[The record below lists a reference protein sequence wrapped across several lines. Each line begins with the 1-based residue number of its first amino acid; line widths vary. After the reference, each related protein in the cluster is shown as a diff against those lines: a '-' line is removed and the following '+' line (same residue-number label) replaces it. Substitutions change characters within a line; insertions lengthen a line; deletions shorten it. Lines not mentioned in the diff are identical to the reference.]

1 VAPGPARGK
10 VFVSLKLP
18 ADSGCALVRVCNI
31 QVLRYSKSR
40 GSRADLRESARSRAR
55 PGRCSPHNYLS
66 QYENNYLR
74 RAETEWERVKMFLIL
89 QKEPFHHIING
100 GGSMG
105 PKRLIVVVVHIKSL
119 HPLNA
124 SEGDGNATPSLYAKL
139 LIPGGLIRDIC
150 SWNSLFTLYD
160 VAIVKGNGIF

>member
-1 VAPGPARGK
+1 
-10 VFVSLKLP
+10 
-18 ADSGCALVRVCNI
+18 
-31 QVLRYSKSR
+31 
-40 GSRADLRESARSRAR
+40 
-55 PGRCSPHNYLS
+55 LS
-66 QYENNYLR
+66 QYENNHLR
-74 RAETEWERVKMFLIL
+74 RAETEWERVKMFLIF